1 LLIFF
6 RAFRVFRGPSIVFEF
21 SEKKYPITMNAAR
34 TPPTQDLTQAHP
46 ALGILRLAAL
56 SASPD
61 WAPDDETLDLMFEQV
76 ETGALNGMTP
86 AEVWP
91 ELERGLMAQAPS
103 NMLRALYACGAL
115 AEVLPEVAALFGV
128 PQIADDPPQ
137 VDIGL
142 HLLRVLDEAA
152 RCNAPLPVR
161 FAALVMNVGKAD
173 SPPEHL
179 PVHYRHVERGRPRI
193 AAMCERF
200 GVSSACRDL
209 ALLALAE
216 CERVHRVSEVRA
228 GPVAA
233 MLERLGAFDQ
243 PQRFAQ
249 LMTLCACDYRAYPG
263 RATQGYPKSA
273 LLGIALQACVGVDE
287 TGHSADSLQES
298 RASAIAIAFRSERWS
313 GT

>member
-1 LLIFF
+1 MTM
-6 RAFRVFRGPSIVFEF
+6 PSE
-21 SEKKYPITMNAAR
+21 STSL
-34 TPPTQDLTQAHP
+34 PPDFLQAHP
-46 ALGILRLAAL
+46 ALGLLRLAAL
-56 SASPD
+56 SAGPD
-61 WAPDDETLDLMFEQV
+61 GMLDDDALELMFEQV
-76 ETGALNGMTP
+76 NAGALAGLAAT
-86 AEVWP
+86 EVWV

-103 NMLRALYACGAL
+103 NMLRALHACGAL

-152 RCNAPLPVR
+152 RCDAPLPVR

-193 AAMCERF
+193 VAMCERF
-200 GVSSACRDL
+200 GASTACRDL

-243 PQRFAQ
+243 PQRF
-249 LMTLCACDYRAYPG
+249 G
-263 RATQGYPKSA
+263 RAAVADDLTVLSV
-273 LLGIALQACVGVDE
+273 CFSDE
-287 TGHSADSLQES
+287 PVAG
-298 RASAIAIAFRSERWS
+298 
-313 GT
+313 

>member
-1 LLIFF
+1 
-6 RAFRVFRGPSIVFEF
+6 
-21 SEKKYPITMNAAR
+21 MNAEP
-34 TPPTQDLTQAHP
+34 TPRPDTLTQTHP

-76 ETGALNGMTP
+76 ETGALAGLAP

-91 ELERGLMAQAPS
+91 ELMRGLMGPAPS

-115 AEVLPEVAALFGV
+115 AEVLPEVAGVFGV

-152 RCNAPLPVR
+152 RCDAPLPVR
-161 FAALVMNVGKAD
+161 FAALVMNVGKSD

-200 GVSSACRDL
+200 GVPAECREL
-209 ALLALAE
+209 ALLAIAE
-216 CERVHRVSEVRA
+216 CERVHRVSEIRA

-233 MLERLGAFDQ
+233 MLDRLGAFDR
-243 PQRFAQ
+243 PQRYAQ

-263 RATQGYPKSA
+263 RAARDYPKAA
-273 LLGIALQACVGVDE
+273 LLDIALAACAGIDAAAR
-287 TGHSADSLQES
+287 SADALQEA
-298 RASAIAIAFRSERWS
+298 RAAAIAAAFRSERWS
-313 GT
+313 DSQA

>member
-1 LLIFF
+1 
-6 RAFRVFRGPSIVFEF
+6 
-21 SEKKYPITMNAAR
+21 MNAER
-34 TPPTQDLTQAHP
+34 TSHPEDLTQTHP
-46 ALGILRLAAL
+46 ALSILRLAAL

-76 ETGALNGMTP
+76 ETGALVGMTP

-103 NMLRALYACGAL
+103 NMFRALYACGAL
-115 AEVLPEVAALFGV
+115 TEVLPEVAALFGV

-152 RCNAPLPVR
+152 HCDAPLAVR
-161 FAALVMNVGKAD
+161 FAALVMNVGKSD

-179 PVHYRHVERGRPRI
+179 PVHYRHVERGQPRI
-193 AAMCERF
+193 EAMCERF
-200 GVSSACRDL
+200 GVSAECRDL
-209 ALLALAE
+209 ALQALVE
-216 CERVHRVSEVRA
+216 CERVHRVSEIRA

-243 PQRFAQ
+243 SQRFAQ
-249 LMTLCACDYRAYPG
+249 LMLLCACDYRAYKGGMAPN
-263 RATQGYPKSA
+263 YPKAA
-273 LLGIALQACVGVDE
+273 LLNIALAACAGIDASE
-287 TGHSADSLQES
+287 LSADALQEA
-298 RASAIAIAFRSERWS
+298 RAAAIASTFGSERWS
-313 GT
+313 DRAD

>member
-1 LLIFF
+1 
-6 RAFRVFRGPSIVFEF
+6 
-21 SEKKYPITMNAAR
+21 MNTER
-34 TPPTQDLTQAHP
+34 TPRTEALTQIHP
-46 ALGILRLAAL
+46 ALSILRLAAL

-61 WAPDDETLDLMFEQV
+61 WVPDDETLDLMFEQV
-76 ETGALNGMTP
+76 DTGALAGMP
-86 AEVWP
+86 PSEAWP
-91 ELERGLMAQAPS
+91 ELARGLMAQTPS
-103 NMLRALYACGAL
+103 NMFRALYACGAL

-152 RCNAPLPVR
+152 RCDAPLPVR
-161 FAALVMNVGKAD
+161 FAALVMNVGKSD

-193 AAMCERF
+193 ESLCERF
-200 GVSSACRDL
+200 GITAECRDL
-209 ALLALAE
+209 ALLALVE
-216 CERVHRVSEVRA
+216 LERVHRVSEVRA

-233 MLERLGAFDQ
+233 MLERLGAFDR

-263 RATQGYPKSA
+263 RATQDYPKAA
-273 LLGIALQACVGVDE
+273 LLELAMQACARIDATTLVAAHDPDAL
-287 TGHSADSLQES
+287 SARQQEA
-298 RASAIAIAFRSERWS
+298 RATAIATAFHSVRWS
-313 GT
+313 DH

>member
-1 LLIFF
+1 
-6 RAFRVFRGPSIVFEF
+6 
-21 SEKKYPITMNAAR
+21 MNAAP
-34 TPPTQDLTQAHP
+34 TPRPEALTQTHP

-76 ETGALNGMTP
+76 ESGALNGMTP

-91 ELERGLMAQAPS
+91 ELERGLMAPAPS
-103 NMLRALYACGAL
+103 NMFRALYACGAL

-137 VDIGL
+137 VDIGH
-142 HLLRVLDEAA
+142 HLLRVLDETA
-152 RCNAPLPVR
+152 RCDAPLPVR

-179 PVHYRHVERGRPRI
+179 PVHYRHVERGGPRI
-193 AAMCERF
+193 EAMCERF
-200 GVSSACRDL
+200 GVADDCRDL

-216 CERVHRVSEVRA
+216 CERVHRVSEIRA

-243 PQRFAQ
+243 PRRFAQ
-249 LMTLCACDYRAYPG
+249 LMTLCACDYRAYP
-263 RATQGYPKSA
+263 RRTTQDYPKAA
-273 LLGIALQACVGVDE
+273 LLDVALQACAGIEAAEV
-287 TGHSADSLQES
+287 SAGSLQEG
-298 RASAIAIAFRSERWS
+298 RAAAIAVAFRSERWS
-313 GT
+313 DRAE